1 MFSESSGSKHIMK
14 TVGAFAIFLGLPSL
28 HFNSAPAWVFV
39 LLGAVIGVIALLYYF
54 AGGAGG
60 EKNHWYG
67 DPSRNYYLN
76 IPPKWQVL
84 GFPMYAGYRPY
95 ESYGPFGGF
104 KTF

>member
-1 MFSESSGSKHIMK
+1 MK
-14 TVGAFAIFLGLPSL
+14 TADALVIFLGLPSL

-39 LLGAVIGVIALLYYF
+39 LLGAVIGIIALLYYF
-54 AGGAGG
+54 ASGVGG
-60 EKNHWYG
+60 EKNYWYG

-84 GFPMYAGYRPY
+84 GFGMYEGYPPS

-104 KTF
+104 RHF